1 MFLFVIR
8 QLLIIFEIVLILTD
22 FVLTPKLL
30 TLSAGLEVDTV
41 YYR

>member
-1 MFLFVIR
+1 MFLY
-8 QLLIIFEIVLILTD
+8 IILELSILFEIVLILTD

-30 TLSAGLEVDTV
+30 TLWAGLEVDIL